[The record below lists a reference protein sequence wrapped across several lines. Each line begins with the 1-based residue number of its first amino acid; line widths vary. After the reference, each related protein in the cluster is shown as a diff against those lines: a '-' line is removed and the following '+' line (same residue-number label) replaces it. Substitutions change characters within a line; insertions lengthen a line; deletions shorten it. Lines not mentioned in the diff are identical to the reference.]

1 VTWIVSN
8 SDYVL
13 DKTIVHLGL
22 SVPPVVLAFVISLPI
37 GWAANRYAR
46 LRGVVLAV
54 AGLFYA
60 VPSFALLVVLPG
72 LIGYSIRSN
81 TNLIIGLTLYGVAL
95 MVRSVADGLQS
106 VEADV
111 RQSATA
117 IGYSGWQRF
126 WRVEVPLAGPVLL
139 AGLRVVLVSTIS
151 LATVG
156 GILGINGLGLLF
168 NDGLQRDIMAEIVA
182 GIVLTIVMALV
193 LDGLLVLLGR
203 ALMPWTR
210 GQAPT
215 RANTPTWAR
224 QKVVAP

>member
-1 VTWIVSN
+1 
-8 SDYVL
+8 
-13 DKTIVHLGL
+13 
-22 SVPPVVLAFVISLPI
+22 
-37 GWAANRYAR
+37 
-46 LRGVVLAV
+46 
-54 AGLFYA
+54 
-60 VPSFALLVVLPG
+60 
-72 LIGYSIRSN
+72 
-81 TNLIIGLTLYGVAL
+81 

-126 WRVEVPLAGPVLL
+126 WRVEIPLAGPVLL

>member
-1 VTWIVSN
+1 MNWVLSN
-8 SDYVL
+8 SEYVL
-13 DKTIVHLGL
+13 DKTLVHLGL
-22 SVPPVVLAFVISLPI
+22 SVPPVILAFVISLPI
-37 GWAANRYAR
+37 GWAANRFTR

-72 LIGYSIRSN
+72 LLGYSIRSN
-81 TNLIIGLTLYGVAL
+81 ANLIIGLTLYGIAL

-117 IGYSGWQRF
+117 VGYSGWQRF
-126 WRVEVPLAGPVLL
+126 WRVEIPLAGPVLL

-182 GIVLTIVMALV
+182 GIVLTIAMALI

-203 ALMPWTR
+203 ALMPWSR
-210 GQAPT
+210 GRSSS
-215 RANTPTWAR
+215 RAATPNWAR

>member
-1 VTWIVSN
+1 MNWIWSN
-8 SDYVL
+8 TDYIL

-22 SVPPVVLAFVISLPI
+22 SVPPVILAFVISLPI
-37 GWAANRYAR
+37 GWAANRYTR
-46 LRGVVLAV
+46 LRGIVLAV

-81 TNLIIGLTLYGVAL
+81 TNLIIGLTLYGIAL

-117 IGYSGWQRF
+117 VGYSGWQRF
-126 WRVEVPLAGPVLL
+126 WRVEIPLAGPVLL

-210 GQAPT
+210 GRSVT
-215 RANTPTWAR
+215 RAVTPTVAR

>member
-1 VTWIVSN
+1 MNWIWSN
-8 SDYVL
+8 SDYIL

-22 SVPPVVLAFVISLPI
+22 SVPPVILAFVISLPI

-46 LRGVVLAV
+46 LRGIVLAV

-81 TNLIIGLTLYGVAL
+81 TNLIIGLTLYGIAL

-117 IGYSGWQRF
+117 VGYSGWQRF
-126 WRVEVPLAGPVLL
+126 WRVEIPLAGPVLL

-210 GQAPT
+210 DRSAT
-215 RANTPTWAR
+215 RADTPTVAR
-224 QKVVAP
+224 QKVVAL

>member
-1 VTWIVSN
+1 MNWIWSN
-8 SDYVL
+8 SDYIL

-37 GWAANRYAR
+37 GWAANRFTR

-81 TNLIIGLTLYGVAL
+81 TNLIIGLTLYGIAL

-117 IGYSGWQRF
+117 VGYSGWQRF
-126 WRVEVPLAGPVLL
+126 WRVEIPLAGPVLL

-210 GQAPT
+210 GRSAT
-215 RANTPTWAR
+215 RTGTPTVAR

>member
-1 VTWIVSN
+1 VNWVLSN
-8 SDYVL
+8 ADYVL

-22 SVPPVVLAFVISLPI
+22 SVPPVILAFVISLPV
-37 GWAANRYAR
+37 GWAANRYTR
-46 LRGVVLAV
+46 LRGIVLAV

-117 IGYSGWQRF
+117 VGYSGWQRF
-126 WRVEVPLAGPVLL
+126 WRVEIPLAGPVLL

-193 LDGLLVLLGR
+193 LDGMLVLLGR

-210 GQAPT
+210 G
-215 RANTPTWAR
+215 RAATSASTPTWAR

>member
-1 VTWIVSN
+1 MNWIVSN
-8 SDYVL
+8 GDYIL

-22 SVPPVVLAFVISLPI
+22 SVPPVILAFVISLPI

-46 LRGVVLAV
+46 LRGIVLAV

-117 IGYSGWQRF
+117 VGHSGWQRF
-126 WRVEVPLAGPVLL
+126 WRVEIPLAGPVLL

-203 ALMPWTR
+203 AVMPWTR
-210 GQAPT
+210 GRAPT
-215 RANTPTWAR
+215 RASTPTWAR